1 MRAVHFPRYKA
12 MLAKLREAREAA
24 GLTQVEVAKA
34 LGRTQAYVSK
44 CELGER
50 RIDPLDLQEFAALY
64 QQPITYFLPPLTTKP
79 RRTKGLTSDK

>member
-1 MRAVHFPRYKA
+1 

-34 LGRTQAYVSK
+34 LNRTQAYVSK

-64 QQPITYFLPPLTTKP
+64 KQPIIYFLPPLTMKP